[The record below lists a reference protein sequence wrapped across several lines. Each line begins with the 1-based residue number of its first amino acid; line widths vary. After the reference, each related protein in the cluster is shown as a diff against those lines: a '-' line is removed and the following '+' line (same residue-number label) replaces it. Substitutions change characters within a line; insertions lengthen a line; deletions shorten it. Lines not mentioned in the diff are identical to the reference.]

1 MKVGKGYIK
10 LFAYVIVLLI
20 FIQLFRMDI
29 IFSTDSIENII
40 TNEYN
45 IVKATK
51 LSEEQKDGYNK
62 NNFLII
68 YNEKNKELTNISITL
83 DYLNIDYEMMKST
96 EVDRIYDDYN
106 TIIMIE
112 DDLNN
117 IIDLDRIMAYVSN
130 GGKIV
135 YLIDSIIQEG
145 ENVTKYADS
154 AFGITK
160 TGMTKETNAVYFNSE
175 VLSGVYGEL
184 NLDEFDDMKY
194 TEFRFLE
201 LAVADDSIVHMET
214 NNGTPLIWSIDYYEG
229 EIMVLNLGN
238 YEGKEFRGV
247 LTGAISLL
255 GEFFIYPII
264 NSQVVFLDDFPADY
278 NANPEILKTN
288 YGRNTERFILDI
300 WWPDMVKLISKY
312 KLIYTGVYIETYND
326 KVSGPFENNKYIL
339 SATKRLTSDLLK
351 YNGEI
356 AFHGYNHQ
364 SLLFN
369 EASANPYGYKVWE
382 NGSDIVEAIN
392 TSTSYFNHVYPNYN
406 FTAYVPPS
414 NLLDEDAIPS
424 LLKAIPSIKN
434 ISGVYYTVSDDN
446 GKILEEVFTQEFD
459 VDEKFGTSLP
469 RVTSG
474 AFYNEATRY
483 SMASAL
489 TLHGIV
495 NHFVHPDDVQDPYRS
510 KGLLWEELY
519 LETDKLFGA
528 INQYYG
534 WLEKSKA
541 SYAAEKVKQYVNID
555 AFYLEE
561 DNRITIRL
569 DNLQHE
575 ASLILAT
582 YKDITFSNNCEYE
595 KIDNFRY
602 LIKMKENTAVIGVK

>member
-1 MKVGKGYIK
+1 MC
-10 LFAYVIVLLI
+10 
-20 FIQLFRMDI
+20 
-29 IFSTDSIENII
+29 S
-40 TNEYN
+40 
-45 IVKATK
+45 
-51 LSEEQKDGYNK
+51 
-62 NNFLII
+62 
-68 YNEKNKELTNISITL
+68 
-83 DYLNIDYEMMKST
+83 
-96 EVDRIYDDYN
+96 
-106 TIIMIE
+106 
-112 DDLNN
+112 
-117 IIDLDRIMAYVSN
+117 
-130 GGKIV
+130 
-135 YLIDSIIQEG
+135 
-145 ENVTKYADS
+145 
-154 AFGITK
+154 
-160 TGMTKETNAVYFNSE
+160 
-175 VLSGVYGEL
+175 
-184 NLDEFDDMKY
+184 
-194 TEFRFLE
+194 
-201 LAVADDSIVHMET
+201 
-214 NNGTPLIWSIDYYEG
+214 
-229 EIMVLNLGN
+229 
-238 YEGKEFRGV
+238 
-247 LTGAISLL
+247 
-255 GEFFIYPII
+255 
-264 NSQVVFLDDFPADY
+264 
-278 NANPEILKTN
+278 
-288 YGRNTERFILDI
+288 
-300 WWPDMVKLISKY
+300 
-312 KLIYTGVYIETYND
+312 
-326 KVSGPFENNKYIL
+326 
-339 SATKRLTSDLLK
+339 SD
-351 YNGEI
+351 
-356 AFHGYNHQ
+356 
-364 SLLFN
+364 
-369 EASANPYGYKVWE
+369 
-382 NGSDIVEAIN
+382 
-392 TSTSYFNHVYPNYN
+392 
-406 FTAYVPPS
+406 
-414 NLLDEDAIPS
+414 
-424 LLKAIPSIKN
+424 LKAIPSIKN